1 MRISL
6 FQKLGQISDHNLDLR
21 AQCLLLRLLLVER
34 IIYQRQLSL
43 LLHARIHSLSQLLLR
58 LFLKFVD
65 RIPNILLKIVP
76 LKLMLN
82 DHLLDLLR
90 QGFLLCFELI
100 LLKLVVAEHLFNFL
114 LLHFGN
120 VFDA

>member
-43 LLHARIHSLSQLLLR
+43 LLHTCVHSLSQLLLR
-58 LFLKFVD
+58 LFFKFVD